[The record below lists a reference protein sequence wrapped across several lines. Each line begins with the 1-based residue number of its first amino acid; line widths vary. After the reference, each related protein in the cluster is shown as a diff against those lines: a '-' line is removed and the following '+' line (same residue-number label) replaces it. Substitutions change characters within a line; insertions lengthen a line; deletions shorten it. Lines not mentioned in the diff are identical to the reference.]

1 MKKILFATT
10 ALVATAGVAAADV
23 SFSGYGRFGAI
34 SNFDPSVNFPGNT
47 GTSGIYTRIRLQ
59 IDMTT
64 EADNGLTFGARLRH
78 QATTNDSIAGYGGGF
93 NGARFYAKAGGL
105 EIGVGNIIGAIEA
118 MDGVYMAT
126 QSGDLGL
133 SGLGFHSM
141 VTNTVAKGY
150 FNWDAY
156 SSPGAGVNGV
166 EVMYSAGDFSGHIS
180 YNKNGGIA
188 DVGVNVAYS
197 FNDWTVALG
206 YVDSDTNTRDKGV
219 ITVGG
224 KIGPANIGLAYADND
239 GVSKVALTG
248 QIEVGAATRIDAFVA
263 DEDTAGLDPS
273 YGLAVSHSLG
283 GGASL
288 EGGVVSNPDG
298 EVGADLGIKVNF

>member
-23 SFSGYGRFGAI
+23 SFSGYGRFGALE
-34 SNFDPSVNFPGNT
+34 NYAGV
-47 GTSGIYTRIRLQ
+47 SGIYTRIRLQ
-59 IDMTT
+59 IDMST

-78 QATTNDSIAGYGGGF
+78 QVTTFNAPPAGGWGF

-105 EIGVGNIIGAIEA
+105 EVGVGNIIGAIEG
-118 MDGVYMAT
+118 MSGVYMST
-126 QSGDLGL
+126 QSGSVGL
-133 SGLGFHSM
+133 SGLGFVQM
-141 VTNTVAKGY
+141 ATNTVAKGY

-156 SSPGAGVNGV
+156 SSAGAGVNGV

-180 YNKNGGIA
+180 YSNIGGIA
-188 DVGVNVAYS
+188 DTGINVAYS

-206 YVDSDTNTRDKGV
+206 YADSDLNTRDKTV

-239 GVSKVALTG
+239 GVGKISLTG
-248 QIEVGAATRIDAFVA
+248 QVEVGAATRIDMFVA
-263 DEDTAGLDPS
+263 DEDTAGVDTV
-273 YGLAVSHSLG
+273 YGLGVSHSLG

-288 EGGVVSNPDG
+288 EAGIASNEAGDTA
-298 EVGADLGIKVNF
+298 ADLGIKFNF